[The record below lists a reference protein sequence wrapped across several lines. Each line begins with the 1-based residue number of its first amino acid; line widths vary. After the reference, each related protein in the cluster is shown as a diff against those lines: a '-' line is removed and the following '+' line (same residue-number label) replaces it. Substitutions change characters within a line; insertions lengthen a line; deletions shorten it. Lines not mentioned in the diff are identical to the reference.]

1 MSKAILFTES
11 SPNVGGQEL
20 QLMQQMQQLAAV
32 GYQPVLACRPG
43 SRVEA
48 VARQKGLSVLP
59 VRFRNSVHL
68 PSIAILRCWL
78 ARHRPCL
85 AVCHSGH
92 DSNNLAIA
100 ARLVRQRPFLL
111 RSRTYQPGKA
121 SAWSYNTL
129 VDATMLPSHYLRD
142 CLLQNPAIRA
152 DKLHVVYPG
161 IDFERIRCDAGTA
174 LPPAVQQWRD
184 AHPGP
189 LLVQAAMLRG
199 EKGHQTILEA
209 LARLQPR
216 WPQLR
221 YIIAGEG
228 PEAARLQAE
237 IQRLGLG
244 EQVLLAGMVQPVAAL
259 LARADLVLMPSSYEP
274 LGMSQ
279 IEALSLAVPVL
290 ASHTGGI
297 PETIRDGVTGE
308 LLPPGDVAA
317 WADALER
324 TLQDPARAQALA
336 QAGQADVHHRFSP
349 RSNTA
354 SLLALAG
361 LPQETPAS

>member
-1 MSKAILFTES
+1 
-11 SPNVGGQEL
+11 
-20 QLMQQMQQLAAV
+20 MQQMQALTAL
-32 GYQPVLACRPG
+32 GYQPVLACRPH
-43 SRVEA
+43 SRVA
-48 VARQKGLSVLP
+48 QVAEEKGLTVLP

-68 PSIAILRCWL
+68 PSIITLRHWL
-78 ARHRPCL
+78 ARHQPRL
-85 AVCHSGH
+85 AICHSGH

-100 ARLVRQRPFLL
+100 ARLLTKRPFLL

-129 VDATMLPSHYLRD
+129 VDATMLPSRYLRD
-142 CLLQNPAIRA
+142 CLLQNPAIRG

-161 IDFERIRCDAGTA
+161 IDFERIARDAGAA
-174 LPPAVQQWRD
+174 LPEAVQQWLA

-189 LLVQAAMLRG
+189 LLVHAAMLRG

-209 LARLQPR
+209 MARLQPR

-228 PEAARLQAE
+228 PEAPRLQAE

-244 EQVLLAGMVQPVAAL
+244 EQVLMAGMVQPVAAL

-290 ASHTGGI
+290 ASRTGGI
-297 PETIRDGVTGE
+297 PETIHDGMTGQ
-308 LLPPGDVAA
+308 LLPPGDAAA
-317 WADALER
+317 WAGAIEQALS
-324 TLQDPARAQALA
+324 DPAAVQAQA
-336 QAGQADVHHRFSP
+336 QAGQADVHRRFSP

-361 LPQETPAS
+361 LSSETSDS

>member
-1 MSKAILFTES
+1 MRNAILFTES

-20 QLMQQMQQLAAV
+20 QLMQQMQQLAAA

-43 SRVEA
+43 SRVEE

-68 PSIAILRCWL
+68 PSIAILRRWL
-78 ARHRPCL
+78 ATHRPRL

-161 IDFERIRCDAGTA
+161 IDFERITRDAATA
-174 LPPAVQQWRD
+174 LSPAVQQWRD

-209 LARLQPR
+209 MARLQPR

-228 PEAARLQAE
+228 PEAERLQAE

-244 EQVLLAGMVQPVAAL
+244 DQVLLAGMVQPVAAL

-290 ASHTGGI
+290 ASRTGGI
-297 PETIRDGVTGE
+297 PETIHDGVTGL

-317 WADALER
+317 WAAAIEQALS
-324 TLQDPARAQALA
+324 DPAAVQAQAL
-336 QAGQADVHHRFSP
+336 AGQADVHRRFSP

-361 LPQETPAS
+361 LSSETSDS

>member
-20 QLMQQMQQLAAV
+20 QLMQQMQQLAAA

-43 SRVEA
+43 SRVEQ
-48 VARQKGLSVLP
+48 VALQKGLSVLP

-68 PSIAILRCWL
+68 PSIAILRRWL
-78 ARHRPCL
+78 ATHRPRL

-129 VDATMLPSHYLRD
+129 VDATMLPSQYLRD

-161 IDFERIRCDAGTA
+161 IDFERIARDAGAA
-174 LPPAVQQWRD
+174 LPSRRCSSGVA

-189 LLVQAAMLRG
+189 LLVHAAMLRG

-209 LARLQPR
+209 MARLQPR

-228 PEAARLQAE
+228 PEAPRLQAE
-237 IQRLGLG
+237 ILRLGPG
-244 EQVLLAGMVQPVAAL
+244 RASVAGRDGAAGGGP
-259 LARADLVLMPSSYEP
+259 ASPRRPGADAFQSYEP
-274 LGMSQ
+274 LGHVADRSTGPGSAGTGQ
-279 IEALSLAVPVL
+279 PYRGYSRKPV
-290 ASHTGGI
+290 S
-297 PETIRDGVTGE
+297 DGVTGQ
-308 LLPPGDVAA
+308 LAAARRYRAA
-317 WADALER
+317 WA
-324 TLQDPARAQALA
+324 
-336 QAGQADVHHRFSP
+336 AGH
-349 RSNTA
+349 
-354 SLLALAG
+354 
-361 LPQETPAS
+361 

>member
-1 MSKAILFTES
+1 MSRAILFTES

-20 QLMQQMQQLAAV
+20 QLMQQMQQLAAL

-59 VRFRNSVHL
+59 VRFRNSVHW
-68 PSIAILRCWL
+68 PSIAILRRWL
-78 ARHRPCL
+78 QAHRPKL
-85 AVCHSGH
+85 AICHSGH

-100 ARLVRQRPFLL
+100 ARLVRGRPFLL

-161 IDFERIRCDAGTA
+161 IDFERIDHDATAA
-174 LPPAVQQWRD
+174 LPATVQQWRD

-189 LLVQAAMLRG
+189 LMVQAAMLRG
-199 EKGHQTILEA
+199 EKGHQTILDA
-209 LARLQPR
+209 MARLQPR

-228 PEAARLQAE
+228 PEEARLRAE
-237 IQRLGLG
+237 ITRLGLG

-259 LARADLVLMPSSYEP
+259 LARADVVLMPSSYEP

-279 IEALSLAVPVL
+279 IEALGLAVPVL
-290 ASHTGGI
+290 ASQTGGI
-297 PETIRDGVTGE
+297 PETVSDGVTGY
-308 LLPPGDVAA
+308 LLPPGDVGAWSAA
-317 WADALER
+317 IERALV
-324 TLQDPARAQALA
+324 DPGHMQALA
-336 QAGQADVHHRFSP
+336 LAGQQDVCRRFSP

-361 LPQETPAS
+361 LTQETPVL